1 MVGKLKKQNIR
12 DIWPNESNDFTPWL
26 ASNIEILNE
35 ELGLDISEPTTE
47 QPLVSFRVDIVA
59 DDRDG
64 KVIIENQYKRSDHD
78 HLGKLIT
85 YASNVQSTK
94 KAIWIVEDEA
104 PEHRRAVDW
113 LNANTNSCDFLLVK
127 IEVYKIADS
136 EPGAKF
142 TLITG
147 PDDSVRGAGKID
159 SDLSDR
165 NKTQGIFW
173 EMFLESLKEKSDI
186 YSNISAQPRPYIGC
200 GTGLRGTGYN
210 VVVIKDKVQVEIYI
224 DRGKGRDEENIKIFN
239 TLLGEK
245 IQIEQAFGG
254 ELIWEELPTRRAC
267 RIRFQSNIGGL
278 GDKDSWESAHEFLVD
293 NLIKLK
299 EAFHKPISKISF

>member
-47 QPLVSFRVDIVA
+47 QQLVSFRVDIVA

-85 YASNVQSTK
+85 YASNIQSTK

-113 LNANTNSCDFLLVK
+113 LNANNSSCDFLLVK
-127 IEVYKIADS
+127 IEVYI
-136 EPGAKF
+136 
-142 TLITG
+142 L
-147 PDDSVRGAGKID
+147 
-159 SDLSDR
+159 L
-165 NKTQGIFW
+165 
-173 EMFLESLKEKSDI
+173 MF
-186 YSNISAQPRPYIGC
+186 
-200 GTGLRGTGYN
+200 
-210 VVVIKDKVQVEIYI
+210 V
-224 DRGKGRDEENIKIFN
+224 F
-239 TLLGEK
+239 
-245 IQIEQAFGG
+245 QA
-254 ELIWEELPTRRAC
+254 L
-267 RIRFQSNIGGL
+267 
-278 GDKDSWESAHEFLVD
+278 
-293 NLIKLK
+293 
-299 EAFHKPISKISF
+299 